1 MSIGK
6 GVKFIQISD
15 SHLFDTADKKL
26 IGVETDASLRA
37 IVDLVSQEK
46 GVAGILATGDLSQD
60 GSLQSY
66 QRFAKILSGLSL
78 PVHWLPGNH
87 DNAGYFHDPV
97 ENFPLGSRS
106 VIETD
111 NWRILMLDSVIP
123 GDESGHL
130 AATELD
136 YIEKNVHEDGKYH
149 LLVLHHQPLPCG
161 SAWLDTMQLDN
172 SDEFL
177 QMIASKPSIRAVI
190 HGHIHQAGEKEVS
203 GTTFIS
209 TPSTCFQFTPGTADF
224 SLDTR
229 LPGYR
234 RLTLLDDGSIE
245 TAVVRLTDF
254 DLNLDDTVD
263 GY

>member
-1 MSIGK
+1 MSLSD

-15 SHLFDTADKKL
+15 SHLFDDSDKQL
-26 IGVETDASLRA
+26 IGVNTDASLRA
-37 IVDLVSQEK
+37 VVALAAKEK
-46 GVAGILATGDLSQD
+46 NVAGILATGDLSQD
-60 GSLQSY
+60 GSLESY
-66 QRFAKILSGLSL
+66 QRFVGILSDLNL
-78 PVHWLPGNH
+78 PIYWLPGNH
-87 DNAGYFHDPV
+87 DNSRYFHKPA
-97 ENFPLGSRS
+97 ENFPLSSRS
-106 VIETD
+106 IIETG
-111 NWRILMLDSVIP
+111 NWRILLLDSVIP

-136 YIEKNVHEDGKYH
+136 YIEKNVQEDGKHH

-177 QMIASKPSIRAVI
+177 RIIASRPSIRAVI
-190 HGHIHQAGEKEVS
+190 YGHIHQAGQKEVS
-203 GTTFIS
+203 GAQFFS
-209 TPSTCFQFTPGTADF
+209 TPSSCFQFTPGTEDF
-224 SLDTR
+224 SLDAR

-234 RLTLLDDGSIE
+234 SLTLMDDGSIKTE
-245 TAVVRLTDF
+245 VVRITDF